1 MSRALLVTLL
11 AALLA
16 VHAHA
21 AALRLSLPSP
31 KIVLSDTVQLE
42 ILVAPPQTEL
52 PQIAIETI
60 VDTTGKAVVSDV
72 KVEGD
77 GNKYVASFS
86 KKQLGAGLYKM
97 KVVANEASEVLA
109 FKVVTPVTIASAK
122 LNDLELSFGEKVQ
135 NQLFSSG
142 SGDALHVQVA
152 VQSQLDKSPVA
163 AHQAFLRFTHVQDNI
178 ETYFV
183 LTPDAAKK
191 TLSTQLHF
199 GSLSKKFSYK
209 SGDHRLQLIVGDP
222 TFERGLVWDLGTVE
236 LLLGAAPPQAPSPL
250 YAKPLLHE
258 SDTTLKALPEIK
270 HVMRPQDPR
279 PPIAVSLAF
288 SAAVAAPFVF
298 FLLFV
303 LQLRLNISKL
313 FAGANFVFGVGF
325 LASLA
330 AIFALF
336 AWYWIE
342 LTMYTTLGYLGV
354 LGSAALWLGH
364 LTLKRLA
371 NASASSITGHKTKH
385 D

>member
-1 MSRALLVTLL
+1 MSRVVLVTLV
-11 AALLA
+11 AALA
-16 VHAHA
+16 VFNAHA

-31 KIVLSDTVQLE
+31 KIVLSDELQLE
-42 ILVAPPQTEL
+42 ILVTPPQSEL
-52 PQIAIETI
+52 PQITIETI
-60 VDTTGKAVVSDV
+60 VDTTGKAIVSDL

-77 GNKYVASFS
+77 GSRYVASFS
-86 KKQLGAGLYKM
+86 KNQLVAGLYKM
-97 KVVANEASEVLA
+97 KVVADENSEVLA
-109 FKVVTPVTIASAK
+109 FKVVTPVAIASAK
-122 LNDLELSFGEKVQ
+122 LNDLELSFGEKIQ

-142 SGDALHVQVA
+142 SGDALRVQVA
-152 VQSQLDKSPVA
+152 VQSQLDQSPVM
-163 AHQAFLRFTHVQDNI
+163 AHQAFLRFTHLQDKI
-178 ETYFV
+178 DTYFV
-183 LTPDAAKK
+183 LTPDASKK
-191 TLSTQLHF
+191 SLSTQLHF
-199 GSLSKKFSYK
+199 GTLSKKFSYK
-209 SGDHRLQLIVGDP
+209 SGDHQLQVIVGDP

-258 SDTTLKALPEIK
+258 SDTTLSALPEIK

-303 LQLRLNISKL
+303 LQLRLNVSKL
-313 FAGANFVFGVGF
+313 FHGANLVFGLGF

-342 LTMYTTLGYLGV
+342 LTMYTTLSYLGV
-354 LGSAALWLGH
+354 LGSVALWLGH

-371 NASASSITGHKTKH
+371 NAGASHKTKH